1 MLLKHAEKE
10 ESIRSIR
17 VSKYEA
23 WLGWYSFA
31 PLLHDSHCVFATPFL
46 ATLLIAGFAQASY
59 PSLCLVYHGAEKE

>member
-1 MLLKHAEKE
+1 MLLKHAEKG

-31 PLLHDSHCVFATPFL
+31 HDSHRVFATPFL